1 MARVH
6 IALAGLLLSLLVPS
20 AVSAQAPKAPPEEP
34 ILRIEPGMHTAP
46 IRGIGL
52 DAACSLIATG
62 SDDKTVRLWRF
73 VRDHTALEPVRTL
86 RVPIGAGNDGKVQ
99 SVGLSPDGR
108 LVAVGFWAMT
118 GGDNRLHVY
127 DLVSGHMVF
136 RSDVIYGGFGQL
148 AFSRDGSRLVAGL
161 LGDGKGVRVWNTK
174 SWALIGSDTD
184 YNGKDAYGVAFDAA
198 GRLFTG
204 SYDGHLRRYELGQDG
219 TYKLTGKVLTAP
231 GATPFRIA
239 IHPSGDRVAVGYS
252 RGTSVD
258 VFDARTMTRVLSA
271 QAGSKDAG
279 DLSTV
284 GWSIDGRRLYGAG
297 TYDVGGPNP
306 LRMWDDGG
314 KGKARDLLTGSL
326 DTVMEVRPCGAG
338 QNRDLVLFG
347 SQDPAIGLLDGGG
360 QRRLW
365 QGSVIPDQRGKRSGH
380 FFISADG
387 RKVHFGLEE
396 WSGTPVIFDFGSEQL
411 IDGAVR
417 PPDFAEALTSGVNV
431 TDWINN
437 YEPKLNGRKIELLPY
452 EISRSLAIT
461 PDRQRLVL
469 GTEWRLRAF
478 KADGS
483 PLWQRSTPAIA
494 WGVNITRDGRLLV
507 AAYGDGTIRWHR
519 MSDGQELLAL
529 FVHKLDRRWVA
540 WTPKGYYLAS
550 PGAESLIGWH
560 LNRGWDKLADFV
572 TADRF
577 REQFARP
584 DIVKL
589 ALELSDEDKAID
601 EANRRSRR
609 SRTVE
614 DVRAHA
620 PPIIVIQKPTENASF
635 RSREVTIEYYALSP
649 TGQRITDV
657 DVRINGN
664 VLATRAPLP
673 PTPRGGEPVR
683 LTLSLP
689 PQDVTVTLVAREG
702 AKASEPAQLKL
713 RWDGAKPGEVELPR
727 LRALFVGNNGYTHKT
742 LPKLGF
748 AAKDAADLDR
758 FFKSQQ
764 GKAYSRVETR
774 LLTDA
779 KRADVLEG
787 LEWLE
792 KGSEEGDINLLF
804 LAGHGVTDE
813 QQHYYF
819 MTTDS
824 DADRPRAT
832 GVSRDEILRTIRQ
845 RRGGMVVML
854 DTCHAGASQDTSG
867 PSLSRVDMNRL
878 ANEIGDKTLGVFLY
892 ASALGRQLSEERSDW
907 GRGGN
912 GAFTAALLEGLSG
925 GADRE
930 KLGHVDSDELALF
943 VRRRVMTLTERRQ
956 EPVRMKPDAAP
967 EMKLSLTR

>member
-1 MARVH
+1 MARVL
-6 IALAGLLLSLLVPS
+6 IALVGFFATALLPQ
-20 AVSAQAPKAPPEEP
+20 AASAQSTAAPPDRP

-46 IRGIGL
+46 IRGLGV
-52 DAACSLIATG
+52 DATCSLIATG

-73 VRDHTALEPVRTL
+73 GRGHTTLEPVRTL
-86 RVPIGAGNDGKVQ
+86 RVPIGSDNDGKIQ
-99 SVGLSPDGR
+99 AIGLSPDGR

-127 DLVSGHMVF
+127 DLVSGHLVF
-136 RSDVIYGGFGQL
+136 RSDIIYGGFGQL
-148 AFSRDGSRLVAGL
+148 AFSRDGSRLAAGL
-161 LGDGKGVRVWNTK
+161 LADGKGVRVWNTR
-174 SWALIGSDTD
+174 SWALIGTDTE
-184 YNGKDAYGVAFDAA
+184 YTGKDAYGVAFDAA
-198 GRLFTG
+198 GQLFTG
-204 SYDGHLRRYELGQDG
+204 SYDGHLRRYAPGPDG
-219 TYKLTGKVLTAP
+219 NYRLTGKVLTAP
-231 GATPFRIA
+231 GALPFRIA
-239 IHPSGDRVAVGYS
+239 IHPAGDRVAVGYS
-252 RGTSVD
+252 RGTRAD
-258 VFDARTMTRVLSA
+258 VFDARTLARVLSA
-271 QAGSKDAG
+271 QAGSQDAG
-279 DLSTV
+279 DVSTV
-284 GWSIDGRRLYGAG
+284 GWSADGRRLYGAG

-306 LRMWDDGG
+306 LRAWDDGG
-314 KGKARDLLTGSL
+314 RGKGRDLLTGSV
-326 DTVMEVRPCGAG
+326 DTVMDVRPCSAGANG
-338 QNRDLVLFG
+338 DFMLFA
-347 SQDPAIGLLDGGG
+347 SQDPAIGLVDGSGK
-360 QRRLW
+360 RRLW
-365 QGSVIPDQRGKRSGH
+365 HESVIPDLRGKRSGH

-387 RKVHFGLEE
+387 RRVHFGLEE
-396 WSGTPVIFDFGSEQL
+396 WSGTPVIFDFNSEQL

-417 PPDFAEALTSGVNV
+417 PPELTEALTSGVNV
-431 TDWINN
+431 TDWINS
-437 YEPKLNGRKIELLPY
+437 YTPKINGKQIQLFPY
-452 EISRSLAIT
+452 EISRALAIT
-461 PDRQRLVL
+461 PDRQSFVL

-483 PLWQRSTPAIA
+483 PLWQRSTSAIA

-560 LNRGWDKLADFV
+560 LNRGWNRLADFV

-584 DIVKL
+584 DVVKL
-589 ALELSDEDKAID
+589 ALELSDEDKAIE

-609 SRTVE
+609 SRTIE

-620 PPIIVIQKPTENASF
+620 PPLIVIQKPTENASF

-649 TGQRITDV
+649 TGQQITDV

-702 AKASEPAQLKL
+702 AKASEPAQIKL
-713 RWDGAKPGEVELPR
+713 RWDGAKPGEVALPR
-727 LRALFVGNNGYTHKT
+727 LRALFVGNNAYTHKT

-764 GKAYSRVETR
+764 GKAYSKVETR

-779 KRADVLEG
+779 RRADVLEG

-792 KGSEEGDINLLF
+792 KGSEEGDVNLLF

-819 MTTDS
+819 MTVDS

-854 DTCHAGASQDTSG
+854 DTCHAGASHDSSG
-867 PSLSRVDMNRL
+867 PSTSRVDMNRL

-892 ASALGRQLSEERSDW
+892 ASALGRQLSEERADW

-912 GAFTAALLEGLSG
+912 GAFTAALIEGLSG

-930 KLGHVDSDELALF
+930 NLGYVDSDELALF
-943 VRRRVMTLTERRQ
+943 VRRRVLNLTERRQ

-967 EMKLSLTR
+967 EMRLSTIR